1 MGSTRTTWWTASSP
15 RCRRPESG
23 EDVVGGMSGSGTV
36 KTGKQGPPGAVE
48 VRPETLRRIRGLEI
62 RTRGLVESLFSG
74 DHPSVFHGRGFEFS
88 FVRPYQPGDDVR
100 SIDWRVTARKDAPY
114 VRQFVEERDLLV
126 VLVVDVSASGRFGA
140 GERSA
145 GEVAAEAAA
154 AIAFAAAR
162 QNDRFAL
169 VLVSD
174 RVEHV
179 LPPGSGRKH
188 ALRLLADLLEHEP
201 RGSRTDLTP
210 ALEWVNRTISRRAT
224 VFLLGDFIHGA
235 DDPGFRGAVNRAARH
250 HDLVGIRVASP
261 AADRLPD
268 VGWVELTDPETGER
282 TLVNTGNARLRER
295 FGADVREARAEIADL
310 LTRAGAELVDVST
323 ATDPLLALGGFFHR
337 RGKSRR

>member
-1 MGSTRTTWWTASSP
+1 MDGS
-15 RCRRPESG
+15 SG
-23 EDVVGGMSGSGTV
+23 SGRSGTV
-36 KTGKQGPPGAVE
+36 KADGRRAPGSLE
-48 VRPETLRRIRGLEI
+48 IRPETLRRIRGLEI
-62 RTRGLVESLFSG
+62 RTRGLVESLLSG
-74 DHPSVFHGRGFEFS
+74 DHSSVFHGRGFEFS
-88 FVRPYQPGDDVR
+88 FVRPYQAGDDVR
-100 SIDWRVTARKDAPY
+100 SIDWRVTARRDAPY

-126 VLVVDVSASGRFGA
+126 VLVVDVSASARFGA
-140 GERSA
+140 GERSP

-169 VLVSD
+169 ALITD

-201 RGSRTDLTP
+201 RSSRTDLTP
-210 ALEWVNRTISRRAT
+210 ALEWVHRTFPRRAT
-224 VFLLGDFIHGA
+224 IFLLSDFIHGGDEPA
-235 DDPGFRGAVNRAARH
+235 FRGAVNRTARH

-261 AADRLPD
+261 TVDRLPD

-282 TLVNTGNARLRER
+282 TLVDTGDPRLRKR
-295 FGADVREARAEIADL
+295 FGADVRQARAEMVQL
-310 LTRAGAELVDVST
+310 LSRAGAEVVDVST

-337 RGKSRR
+337 RGRSR